1 MDSYESTPP
10 RRETKRI
17 SSRWRN
23 PYDVCCREG
32 SMKGNPKPVLQML
45 SMLRRIVAGLM
56 SRDRFN
62 IRLGVQNE
70 NLNLF
75 ERRLFNSTSSDE
87 TVKWKSLAGCV
98 MSFRSRVMCLTVN
111 RCALQVHWKRCVNCN
126 WVERS
131 LGGPLD
137 EPLYHNHWN
146 CFDCCNSSPSVRATW
161 PHSNCKHP
169 IRWFYW
175 FLFRE
180 ATNRIERVIS
190 RTQFR
195 LVAAIFAIN
204 ICCITICWS
213 KMVLDYLLIVFS
225 PEDLQRLLAE
235 HVCFISEKVKN

>member
-56 SRDRFN
+56 SRDRFD

-98 MSFRSRVMCLTVN
+98 MSFCSRVMCLTVN

-131 LGGPLD
+131 LGGHLTS
-137 EPLYHNHWN
+137 H
-146 CFDCCNSSPSVRATW
+146 CT
-161 PHSNCKHP
+161 
-169 IRWFYW
+169 
-175 FLFRE
+175 
-180 ATNRIERVIS
+180 
-190 RTQFR
+190 
-195 LVAAIFAIN
+195 
-204 ICCITICWS
+204 ITIEIALTVAIPVHQCELPDHTQTVNIQFADFIGFYFAKPQIES
-213 KMVLDYLLIVFS
+213 S
-225 PEDLQRLLAE
+225 ASSAE
-235 HVCFISEKVKN
+235 HNSA